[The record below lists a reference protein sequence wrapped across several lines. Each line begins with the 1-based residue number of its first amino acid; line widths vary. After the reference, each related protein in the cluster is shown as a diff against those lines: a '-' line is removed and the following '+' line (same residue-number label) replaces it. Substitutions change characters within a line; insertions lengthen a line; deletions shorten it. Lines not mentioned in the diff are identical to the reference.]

1 MVADF
6 RVCRIRGQESVH
18 IAGVVRF
25 QLNIHQLPRV
35 NRHRVHAGGPVEHL
49 TVWLSPE
56 RSRIVTALQ
65 LNDVDSLRTGRVVHD
80 REAPGH

>member
-1 MVADF
+1 
-6 RVCRIRGQESVH
+6 
-18 IAGVVRF
+18 
-25 QLNIHQLPRV
+25 
-35 NRHRVHAGGPVEHL
+35 VEHL